1 MVDRTQSLT
10 GPAICKKER
19 RDYMKIKQVMTDGSV
34 RDSIEGLMLPADH
47 PVYKALVKALK
58 EKHNS
63 DQAEER
69 ESKVS

>member
-1 MVDRTQSLT
+1 
-10 GPAICKKER
+10 
-19 RDYMKIKQVMTDGSV
+19 MKIKHVMSDGSV

-58 EKHNS
+58 EKHNR

>member
-1 MVDRTQSLT
+1 
-10 GPAICKKER
+10 
-19 RDYMKIKQVMTDGSV
+19 MKIKHVMSDGSV

-63 DQAEER
+63 DRRKR
-69 ESKVS
+69 ENLRSANWREVK